1 MSRIL
6 HHVST
11 KDFKK
16 VYQRELD
23 EQKKVLSEKIKV
35 EEENKKIQEAA
46 KPYKSNWRSTL
57 TEAEWTVISGSGPTN
72 STAQTFG
79 YYDGGILQ
87 TNIETGQPITFTAS
101 GLGGVEGV
109 PDTTIIDYGFGDTQ
123 SVSAPTYNQLA
134 LAGYAKPLGFGV
146 ERRTDFQDVNPYLDA
161 SQEFA
166 QAVGADYMMNAR
178 VQTIEDDLKKITAHF
193 DSSLIE
199 NMDENIKLAI
209 EAIKNGQQPSLVPP
223 PDPPYTGMTYEQMVD
238 EQNKI
243 IEKYNDLLAPLY
255 KTLDKY
261 AGQLAPAGLVAKINA
276 LVEEQNKKQN
286 EVYEKY
292 SKYNE
297 EYGNL
302 LAKRADEWGKFV
314 NAIESYRKGFS
325 FNPPSQ
331 EVAQVA
337 STDLNQMIKDMI
349 LYSNPQTAIIPVAT
363 HVAKVLKVPAQWM
376 LKLVV
381 GDYTPITK
389 SPGEFHNKQ
398 VFDIIRA
405 KYKMLD
411 IGATTSKLAPKGAI
425 PDDIYNRGMPSDFLT
440 NFNIAAVRGS
450 LGQFHYEV
458 TPSGLKIKDTFNFG
472 TNLNVGFLR
481 VIPGTQQAAN
491 ALVAVSDQV
500 ARMKG
505 LNPRDDKFGI
515 PIRYTI
521 PWSQVPADLQNKLD
535 PYQRFVPVRKK
546 RQNEST
552 TWDWTKKHLK
562 GA

>member
-6 HHVST
+6 HHVGV

-16 VYQRELD
+16 VHQRKLD

-35 EEENKKIQEAA
+35 EEEKKKIEEAA
-46 KPYKSNWRSTL
+46 KRFKSDWRSTL
-57 TEAEWTVISGSGPTN
+57 TESEWYAISGSGPTN
-72 STAQTFG
+72 STSQTFAYG
-79 YYDGGILQ
+79 DPGSGIEVTVSGIGGEDAYPSTVTIDGETYD
-87 TNIETGQPITFTAS
+87 
-101 GLGGVEGV
+101 
-109 PDTTIIDYGFGDTQ
+109 
-123 SVSAPTYNQLA
+123 APTYSQLA
-134 LAGYAKPLGFGV
+134 MQGYTPPLGGGV
-146 ERRTDFQDVNPYLDA
+146 QRKTELQNVNSRLDA

-178 VQTIEDDLKKITAHF
+178 VQTIEDDLKKIAAQF

-209 EAIKNGQQPSLVPP
+209 EAIKNGQQPPLVPP

-238 EQNKI
+238 EKNKI
-243 IEKYNDLLAPLY
+243 SETFNNLLEPLY

-276 LVEEQNKKQN
+276 LVEEQTKQQN
-286 EVYEKY
+286 DLYDRHLKE
-292 SKYNE
+292 NQ

-325 FNPPSQ
+325 FNLPSQ

-337 STDLNQMIKDMI
+337 STDLNQLIKDMI
-349 LYSNPQTAIIPVAT
+349 LHSNPQTAIIPIAT

-376 LKLVV
+376 LKLVA

-411 IGATTSKLAPKGAI
+411 IGATTSKEAPKGAI
-425 PDDIYNRGMPSDFLT
+425 PDDIYNRGMPSDYLT
-440 NFNIAAVRGS
+440 NFNMAAVRGS
-450 LGQFHYEV
+450 LGQFNYEV

-472 TNLNVGFLR
+472 TNLNVGFLSD
-481 VIPGTQQAAN
+481 IPGTQQAAN

-535 PYQRFVPVRKK
+535 PYQRIIPIRKK
-546 RQNEST
+546 RQDEST
-552 TWDWTKKHLK
+552 TWDRTKKHLK